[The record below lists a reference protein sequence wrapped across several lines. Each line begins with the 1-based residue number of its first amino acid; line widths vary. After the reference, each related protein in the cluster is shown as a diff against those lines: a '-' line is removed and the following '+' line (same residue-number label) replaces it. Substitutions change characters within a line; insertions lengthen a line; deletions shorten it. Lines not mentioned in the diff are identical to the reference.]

1 MERTIRDTLVALLIG
16 GGISGGL
23 YWISGH
29 ISLALVTGLCWVCG
43 LKLTLHIGY
52 LYPAY
57 ATGDTWT
64 DKRWTGLSV
73 GLVILAALIG
83 VSPMLPLSNELRLGL
98 GFLVIGVGLV
108 AYSAGT
114 LAILERVEGDLKTAT
129 PSTPETPSS
138 TDGD

>member
-1 MERTIRDTLVALLIG
+1 MERTSRDTVSALLIG

-23 YWISGH
+23 YWLTGY

-43 LKLTLHIGY
+43 FKLTLLTGH

-57 ATGDTWT
+57 STGDTWA

-73 GLVILAALIG
+73 GLVTLAALLG
-83 VSPMLPLSNELRLGL
+83 VSPLLPISDELRLGL
-98 GFLVIGVGLV
+98 GFLVLGAGLV

-114 LAILERVEGDLKTAT
+114 LAVLERVDDDSGLATTAT
-129 PSTPETPSS
+129 PESPPS